1 MKEYLILILIGI
13 IVCEDPFTLLGIPSL
28 NPSTLFR
35 QDNTSIRKKVLV
47 KRNRVP
53 TTFDISN
60 NFSFIQNKDII
71 KADHS
76 DELVDK
82 NSVKQPQILQMIES
96 SGLSP
101 ENGIQAVSRFLLT
114 RYPQQNSY
122 GAIFDKTQYSGIS
135 ENEMISFDLYERN
148 KQKVLSAANLY
159 FINTLNNNGYQAV
172 DAKEDFQTKIH
183 GWNIYNVLLKNKFN
197 NNDQAY
203 LTICYPM
210 DNMLVPIA
218 VQNKNC
224 SKEVS

>member
-35 QDNTSIRKKVLV
+35 QDNSQLRKKVSV
-47 KRNRVP
+47 KRNKVP
-53 TTFDISN
+53 NTFDINN

-71 KADHS
+71 KKEPKVIVENNNEKPS
-76 DELVDK
+76 
-82 NSVKQPQILQMIES
+82 QIIQMIES

-114 RYPQQNSY
+114 KNPQLYNY
-122 GAIFDKTQYSGIS
+122 GVIFDKTQYSGIS

-148 KQKVLSAANLY
+148 KQKVMSAANLY

-183 GWNIYNVLLKNKFN
+183 GWNIYNVLLKNKFK

-218 VQNKNC
+218 VQSKNC

>member
-35 QDNTSIRKKVLV
+35 QDNSQLRKKVSV
-47 KRNRVP
+47 KRNKVP
-53 TTFDISN
+53 NTFDINN

-71 KADHS
+71 KKEPKVIVENNNEKPS
-76 DELVDK
+76 
-82 NSVKQPQILQMIES
+82 QIIQMIES

-114 RYPQQNSY
+114 KNPQLYNY

-148 KQKVLSAANLY
+148 KQKVMSAANLY

-218 VQNKNC
+218 VQSKNC